1 MKIKASTLIAF
12 VLIAVCPLLST
23 QEAKSAASV
32 TIVVTDPTGAVI
44 PHAKIKL
51 SSGPATASKLETGD
65 DGRLTPDLRPGSYE
79 ISVASSHFLTQT
91 EHLQVQDTG
100 NQTVFVRLRWDGVG
114 TTVYVGGPTSPVYV
128 EQTIDQSLPFA
139 FSSSSRAAAQTLSP
153 THFDGQTWWNHIKFL
168 ADDKLEGRDTG
179 TRGEREAQA
188 YAVEQLKSAG
198 AEPAGINGFYQ
209 PVKFVSRQIVEKDC
223 SLTLVRD
230 GNAREPLTLG
240 EDAFIGTRVMP
251 APEVEAPLVFV
262 GYGLKVPEKNYDD
275 FAGIDLRG
283 KIIVI
288 LSGSPSQIPGAL
300 ASHYQTAAERWKVLR
315 AAGAIGIVSLPNPAS
330 MDIPWSRMALNRA
343 HPSMDLDYPE
353 FNETEGAKLTVT
365 VNPASAGKFFAG
377 SGHTFE
383 EIAALGKDRKPLPHF
398 PLAVSLTAKTR
409 VDITKIESANLVAKI
424 PGSDPAL
431 KDEYVVLSAHLDHIG
446 IGEPINGDR
455 IYNGAMDNGS
465 GSALVLD
472 MAASFKKN
480 PEKLRR
486 SILLVLV
493 TGEEKGLL
501 GSKFFAAHPTVKP
514 KSIVADVNVDMFLPI
529 VPLKLLTVLGLD
541 DSDLGDRA
549 REVAQSL
556 DVKVQPDPEPL
567 RNLFVRSDQ
576 YNFIRH
582 GIPSVIMSVA
592 PEPGT
597 PEQKLFKDW
606 LTQRYHAPS
615 DDVDQPVDL
624 AAAAKYEEIVRA
636 LLINIANVDQRP
648 RWKPDSFFRRYAE
661 PAKIGE

>member
-1 MKIKASTLIAF
+1 MQIKPSA
-12 VLIAVCPLLST
+12 LLL
-23 QEAKSAASV
+23 ALLFA
-32 TIVVTDPTGAVI
+32 
-44 PHAKIKL
+44 
-51 SSGPATASKLETGD
+51 
-65 DGRLTPDLRPGSYE
+65 
-79 ISVASSHFLTQT
+79 IS
-91 EHLQVQDTG
+91 
-100 NQTVFVRLRWDGVG
+100 
-114 TTVYVGGPTSPVYV
+114 
-128 EQTIDQSLPFA
+128 
-139 FSSSSRAAAQTLSP
+139 AAAQP
-153 THFDGQTWWNHIKFL
+153 APHFDGQTWWNHIKVL

-179 TRGEREAQA
+179 SRGERAAQA
-188 YAVEQLKSAG
+188 YAIEQLKSAG
-198 AEPAGINGFYQ
+198 AEPAGVNGFYQ

-223 SLTLVRD
+223 SLTLIRD
-230 GNAREPLTLG
+230 GKREPLTLG
-240 EDAFIGTRVMP
+240 EDAIISTRVMP

-275 FAGIDLRG
+275 FAGVDIRG

-288 LSGSPSQIPGAL
+288 FSGSPSEIPGAL
-300 ASHYQTAAERWKVLR
+300 AAHYQTAAERWKVLR
-315 AAGAIGIVSLPNPAS
+315 AAGAAGIVSLINPAS
-330 MDIPWSRMALNRA
+330 MDIPWSRIALNRA
-343 HPSMDLDYPE
+343 HPNMDLDYPE
-353 FNETEGAKLTVT
+353 FDETAGAKLYVT
-365 VNPASAGKFFAG
+365 VNPSSAEKFFAG

-398 PLAVSLTAKTR
+398 PLAVSLAAKTK
-409 VDITKIESANLVAKI
+409 VEVTKIESANLVAKL

-431 KDEYVVLSAHLDHIG
+431 KNEYVVLSAHLDHIG

-501 GSKFFAAHPTVKP
+501 GSKYFAAHPTVLL

-541 DSDLGDRA
+541 DSDLGDRT
-549 REVAQSL
+549 REIAQSL
-556 DVKVQPDPEPL
+556 GVKVQPDPEPL

-582 GIPSVIMSVA
+582 GVPSVIMSVA
-592 PEPGT
+592 PEPGS
-597 PEQKLFKDW
+597 PEVKIFKDW

-636 LLINIANVDQRP
+636 LLLNIANDDHRP
-648 RWKPDSFFRRYAE
+648 QWKPDSFFRRYAQVT
-661 PAKIGE
+661 

>member
-1 MKIKASTLIAF
+1 MKIKPSAS
-12 VLIAVCPLLST
+12 LL
-23 QEAKSAASV
+23 ALLLAISAA
-32 TIVVTDPTGAVI
+32 PQ
-44 PHAKIKL
+44 
-51 SSGPATASKLETGD
+51 TAS
-65 DGRLTPDLRPGSYE
+65 
-79 ISVASSHFLTQT
+79 
-91 EHLQVQDTG
+91 
-100 NQTVFVRLRWDGVG
+100 
-114 TTVYVGGPTSPVYV
+114 
-128 EQTIDQSLPFA
+128 
-139 FSSSSRAAAQTLSP
+139 
-153 THFDGQTWWNHIKFL
+153 HFDGQTWWHHIKVL
-168 ADDKLEGRDTG
+168 ADDNLEGRDTG
-179 TRGEREAQA
+179 SRGERAAQV
-188 YAVEQLKSAG
+188 YAIEQLKKAG
-198 AEPAGINGFYQ
+198 AEPAGAHSFYQ

-223 SLTLVRD
+223 SLALIRD
-230 GNAREPLTLG
+230 GKREPLALG
-240 EDAFIGTRVMP
+240 EDAIIGTRIMP

-275 FAGIDLRG
+275 FAGLDIRG
-283 KIIVI
+283 KIVVI
-288 LSGSPSQIPGAL
+288 FSGSPSEIPGAL

-315 AAGAIGIVSLPNPAS
+315 AAGAIGIVTLMNPAS
-330 MDIPWSRMALNRA
+330 MDIPWSRIALNRA
-343 HPSMDLDYPE
+343 HPTMDLDYPE
-353 FNETEGAKLTVT
+353 FNETEGAKLAVT
-365 VNPASAGKFFAG
+365 VNPANAEKFFAG

-398 PLAVSLTAKTR
+398 PLAVSLAAKTK
-409 VDITKIESANLVAKI
+409 VEVTKVESANLVAKL

-465 GSALVLD
+465 GSALLLD

-501 GSKFFAAHPTVKP
+501 GSKYFAAHPTVPP

-541 DSDLGDRA
+541 DSDLGDRV
-549 REVAQSL
+549 RQIAQQQG
-556 DVKVQPDPEPL
+556 VRIQPDPEPL
-567 RNLFVRSDQ
+567 RNLFIRSDQ

-582 GIPSVIMSVA
+582 GVPSVVMSVGA
-592 PEPGT
+592 EPGS

-615 DDVDQPVDL
+615 DDVNQPVDL
-624 AAAAKYEEIVRA
+624 AAAAKYEEIVRS
-636 LLINIANVDQRP
+636 LLINIADGDHRP
-648 RWKPDSFFRRYAE
+648 EWKPESFFRRYAE
-661 PAKIGE
+661 PRTVGQ